1 MHLIR
6 EIKIQA
12 IKYGYEYMIAP
23 IVISPHINTISIK
36 LVELDWWKYY
46 DTIETK
52 WLTFGIYKYNLT

>member
-36 LVELDWWKYY
+36 LVELD
-46 DTIETK
+46 
-52 WLTFGIYKYNLT
+52 